1 MLVPRGLKPGRYVL
15 SFRWDCEHTPQVSD
29 DVDSGDDNV
38 DNGDFDGHGDDAC
51 SAGTARRCVAG
62 VVAIVLIVTMMIM
75 KMVIMMIRPIAGLEW
90 LRKYSNHKLV
100 HSDIMLEREILE

>member
-38 DNGDFDGHGDDAC
+38 DNGDYDGHGDDADMFC
-51 SAGTARRCVAG
+51 
-62 VVAIVLIVTMMIM
+62 
-75 KMVIMMIRPIAGLEW
+75 
-90 LRKYSNHKLV
+90 
-100 HSDIMLEREILE
+100 

>member
-38 DNGDFDGHGDDAC
+38 YNGDY
-51 SAGTARRCVAG
+51 RYNR

-90 LRKYSNHKLV
+90 LRKYSYHKLA

>member
-1 MLVPRGLKPGRYVL
+1 MCVSVLV
-15 SFRWDCEHTPQVSD
+15 
-29 DVDSGDDNV
+29 
-38 DNGDFDGHGDDAC
+38 HGDDAC

-75 KMVIMMIRPIAGLEW
+75 KMVIVMIRPIAGLEW
-90 LRKYSNHKLV
+90 LRKYSYHKLV

>member
-38 DNGDFDGHGDDAC
+38 DNGDYDGHGDDADMLCWNC
-51 SAGTARRCVAG
+51 SQDVCSDGRRHCVDSDNDDYEDG
-62 VVAIVLIVTMMIM
+62 
-75 KMVIMMIRPIAGLEW
+75 
-90 LRKYSNHKLV
+90 
-100 HSDIMLEREILE
+100 HSDDQTNCRFGVAAQIF